1 MHKRQEQL
9 LHVGIAKKVMRQWS
23 IENVDVN
30 GIAISFHR
38 KTAKKNFFQ
47 PIKDLFMICLHG
59 ILEHKNQEMKKTSW
73 EITFNDNWKAS
84 KTIIPPSKVLTS
96 KQFTSETGPLQTHY
110 TEILSVNL
118 PTVCLIIRMTLIWRI
133 WNWIK

>member
-1 MHKRQEQL
+1 MSTLMAL
-9 LHVGIAKKVMRQWS
+9 LSRFTGKQQ
-23 IENVDVN
+23 
-30 GIAISFHR
+30 
-38 KTAKKNFFQ
+38 KKNFFQ
-47 PIKDLFMICLHG
+47 PIKDLYMICLHG

-118 PTVCLIIRMTLIWRI
+118 PTVYLTIRMTLIWRI
-133 WNWIK
+133 WNWFNQ